1 MDSGTDDSSQP
12 PVPQPPQPQATQIHG
27 DLIEGNQVNINTGGG
42 AYIEK
47 LVVNA
52 VPQAPTWAEVSNS
65 SRQQTDRFFNSQR
78 SFLPDL
84 YVPRG
89 AVEAALAAFLAG
101 PKAACILLGPA
112 GSGKTTLLSHWAQ
125 ALLGD
130 GHAVF
135 IYDCGGSLGL
145 EVEQEAAKDLLL
157 DPDLEIF
164 RALRTIAQEAATA
177 GRQFVLIF
185 DALNEFRGSGQEGA
199 DALLK
204 RLDSLAS
211 RLPDSNVRLVFSCNT
226 TTWDYLDRNDATQLA
241 WGRYYPASQQMLKLD
256 LFTPDE
262 LAAAYTRY
270 QAHFHLHSPLAE
282 VPPALRE
289 QLRSPLVLDLLAEA
303 YQDRDEP
310 ITHEALALGVFQRYF
325 DERVKS
331 LADQRFVDEL
341 AAEMLRQKRS
351 SLRLNDLLA
360 NPRLEGD
367 ILNPGL
373 DSSYRALL
381 DKGILTTT
389 TSGLGRS
396 ETVKFTYAQVGA
408 YALAR
413 SLAGSLEPDA
423 DVAAL
428 ITGTLLADARSF
440 PLGWGTARTLV
451 TLYALDDPEHKTVAA
466 LAQSANAELRELV
479 VQALVQLYA
488 DVPQAAVSLIG
499 ELLQKDSAE
508 ARRTALNAAY
518 RIGPAARPIFLAA
531 IAKGPPE
538 LRPVLR
544 DALYLIGADDPEFMF
559 CVLDDLASAMSL
571 TSPVD
576 FVNSL
581 SFILDLSITF
591 YINHCDLDITT
602 QRTSDLFYQ
611 LLKVRL
617 HADVLDLPVLGSALQ
632 PLLVQVVARGY
643 SSRLVDMLA
652 ELVPADQQFNLAP
665 EDQARF
671 KRLVPFVDP
680 QTDLGPLADDLAAF
694 LQSGVLLFNLLAA
707 VVLVAH
713 AYHDFAE
720 TEPLLRRLFDGLA
733 PGGQLMELVAFSLLL
748 PASPT
753 GWVGLLEDFTRRLF
767 EQQPDLV
774 YGHTPSLLAKL
785 DLLLMPLGLAYAKR
799 GQGMPLV
806 VDLLRAGLA
815 QTDRRQV
822 ERCLAALGPVGFY
835 HPQAVLAAL
844 RDAGLKLDDAALQS
858 AIVRCLATVRLLHG
872 DEVDLFLSQA
882 GAEESLQQQVSTAA
896 DVELVRRFIYGL
908 GIYNTT
914 VHQALNYPRMR
925 RQLLIGSLTALSD
938 ARNAQDFI
946 ARYSPVPIHMLREA
960 GYRLSEWTLP
970 E

>member
-1 MDSGTDDSSQP
+1 MDKGLDDHSP
-12 PVPQPPQPQATQIHG
+12 PPDSPPPQPQVTQIQG
-27 DLIEGNQVNINTGGG
+27 DLIKGNQVNIDTGGG
-42 AYIEK
+42 AYVEK
-47 LVVNA
+47 LVINA
-52 VPQAPTWAEVSNS
+52 GPTAPTWTEVGNC
-65 SRQQTDRFFNSQR
+65 SRQQTERFFGSQR
-78 SFLPDL
+78 TLPPDL
-84 YVPRG
+84 YVPRA
-89 AVEAALAAFLAG
+89 AVEDGLAAFLAS
-101 PKAACILLGPA
+101 PKAACILLGPS

-125 ALLGD
+125 ALRGE
-130 GHAVF
+130 GQAVF
-135 IYDCGGSLGL
+135 IYDCGGSLGV
-145 EVEQEAAKDLLL
+145 EVEQEVAKDLLL

-164 RALRTIAQEAATA
+164 RALSTIAQEAAAA

-185 DALNEFRGSGQEGA
+185 DGLNEFRGSGQEGA
-199 DALLK
+199 EALLK
-204 RLDSLAS
+204 RLDSLAG
-211 RLPDSNVRLVFSCNT
+211 RLPDANIRLIFSCNT
-226 TTWDYLDRNDATQLA
+226 TAWDYLDRSDATHLA
-241 WGRYYPASQQMLKLD
+241 WNRYYPAPQQMLKLD

-262 LAAAYTRY
+262 LGGAYALY
-270 QAHFHLHSPLAE
+270 QAHFHLHSPLAD
-282 VPPALRE
+282 VPAALQE

-331 LADQRFVDEL
+331 LPDQRFVDAL
-341 AAEMLRQKRS
+341 SAEMLRQKRS
-351 SLRLNDLLA
+351 TLRLNDLLS
-360 NPRLEGD
+360 NPRLEAD
-367 ILNPGL
+367 MLNPGP

-381 DKGILTTT
+381 DKGILTTAAG
-389 TSGLGRS
+389 GLGRS
-396 ETVKFTYAQVGA
+396 DTVKFTYTQVGA

-413 SLAGSLEPDA
+413 SVLQNLDPDA
-423 DVAAL
+423 DVAGL
-428 ITGTLLADARSF
+428 ISSSLLADARSF
-440 PLGWGTARTLV
+440 PLGWSTARTLV
-451 TLYALDDPEHKTVAA
+451 TLYAQDDPDHKTIGA

-488 DVPQAAVSLIG
+488 DVPQAATALIG
-499 ELLQKDSAE
+499 ALLQMDSAQ

-531 IAKGPPE
+531 IAKSPPE
-538 LRPVLR
+538 LRPIIR

-591 YINHCDLDITT
+591 YINHCDLAITT

-617 HADVLDLPVLGSALQ
+617 HADLLEVPVLGSALQ
-632 PLLVQVVARGY
+632 PLLVQVAARGY

-652 ELVPADQQFNLAP
+652 EFIPPGQQFNLAP
-665 EDQARF
+665 DDQARF

-680 QTDLGPLADDLAAF
+680 QTDLGPVADDLSAF
-694 LQSGVLLFNLLAA
+694 LQSEVLLFNLLAA
-707 VVLVAH
+707 VVLAAH
-713 AYHDFAE
+713 AYHEFTA
-720 TEPLLRRLFDGLA
+720 TEPLLRRLFDGL
-733 PGGQLMELVAFSLLL
+733 PGNGQLMALVAFSLLL
-748 PASPT
+748 PDSPVA
-753 GWVGLLEDFTRRLF
+753 WVSPLEDFTRRFF

-774 YGHTPSLLAKL
+774 YGQTPSVLAKL

-806 VDLLRAGLA
+806 VELLRAGLA
-815 QTDRRQV
+815 QTDRRQAL
-822 ERCLAALGPVGFY
+822 RCLAALGPVGFY
-835 HPQAVLAAL
+835 HPQAVLESL
-844 RDAGLKLDDAALQS
+844 RTAGLQLDDPALQAATVS
-858 AIVRCLATVRLLHG
+858 CLATIRLLHA

-882 GAEESLQQQVSTAA
+882 GASDDLQQQVSTAA
-896 DVELVRRFIYGL
+896 DVDLVRRFIYGL

-914 VHQALNYPRMR
+914 VHQAVNYPRMR
-925 RQLLIGSLTALSD
+925 RQLLIGSLTALCD
-938 ARNAQDFI
+938 AHSAQDFI
-946 ARYSPVPIHMLREA
+946 ASYTPVPIHMLREA